1 MAITFCK
8 KVLARIPSG
17 YYAGIDG
24 LKGYELKTKLAE
36 IISRGH
42 VDKKYSGLWDIYKTA
57 DIDRYY
63 ENDGTI
69 LDIYSE
75 NPAGEDSL

>member
-1 MAITFCK
+1 MRLSLMAITFCK
-8 KVLARIPSG
+8 MVL

-36 IISRGH
+36 IISRSH

-63 ENDGTI
+63 V
-69 LDIYSE
+69 
-75 NPAGEDSL
+75 

>member
-8 KVLARIPSG
+8 MVL

-42 VDKKYSGLWDIYKTA
+42 VDKKKIFRTLGYLQNC
-57 DIDRYY
+57 RYRP
-63 ENDGTI
+63 
-69 LDIYSE
+69 L
-75 NPAGEDSL
+75 L

>member
-1 MAITFCK
+1 MRLSLMAITFCK
-8 KVLARIPSG
+8 MVLARIPSG

-42 VDKKYSGLWDIYKTA
+42 VDKKYSGL
-57 DIDRYY
+57 
-63 ENDGTI
+63 
-69 LDIYSE
+69 
-75 NPAGEDSL
+75 